1 MMGPFMSAVLLA
13 ILYLLSIFTQVEPP
27 IDRNEQ
33 FMYLN
38 AEYVAALEVHAA
50 TKESENPLEEERIE
64 RYQSAP
70 LRKYMQ
76 KFSELAQAN
85 PEDETAFQCCQWIIK
100 HCGYAGS
107 SDKKLYNSDS
117 TAWQTIAR
125 YHEMHHDLPLLCL
138 EAARFPTASRE
149 KFLRD
154 LPEDWTQT
162 VEVHGYAIL
171 GLAEL
176 LAKKYEAVLTNNP
189 ANWSDTQG
197 AYENYVRAQVSP
209 EWKEYMAISNAE
221 QVRLESNELFQDV
234 LDHYA
239 DISLTVSDAGSG
251 DIATLGERASKSL
264 QQLEKLR
271 SALEVPAMTGIE
283 AREKLLPGN

>member
-1 MMGPFMSAVLLA
+1 MGPLMSAILLA
-13 ILYLLSIFTQVEPP
+13 LLYLLSIFTQVEPP

-33 FMYLN
+33 FTYLN
-38 AEYVAALEVHAA
+38 AEYQAALEVHA
-50 TKESENPLEEERIE
+50 TRNESENPSEDERIK

-70 LRKYMQ
+70 LQKYVQ
-76 KFSELAQAN
+76 KFAELAQAN
-85 PEDETAFQCCQWIIK
+85 PEDETAFQCCQWIIA
-100 HCGYAGS
+100 HCGIAGS
-107 SDKKLYNSDS
+107 SDKELYVADS
-117 TAWQTIAR
+117 TAWEIIAR
-125 YHEMHHDLPLLCL
+125 YHDMHPDLPLLCL
-138 EAARFPTASRE
+138 EAARFPTAARE

-197 AYENYVRAQVSP
+197 EYENFVRAQASP
-209 EWKEYMAISNAE
+209 EWKEYMSKSDAE
-221 QVRLESNELFQDV
+221 EIRLESSELFQDV

-239 DISLTVSDAGSG
+239 DISLITADSNLRGTE
-251 DIATLGERASKSL
+251 TLGERANKSF

-271 SALEVPAMTGIE
+271 SALEAPTMTEIE
-283 AREKLLPGN
+283 AKEKSLPGN